1 MKFTQR
7 LLSVALVGAALAYSA
22 VSAPAQAGYYDG
34 KTVRLIVGLAPG
46 GTADTLTRAFA
57 MVWEKQI
64 GGNVQFVVENM
75 PGGGG
80 TKALNYVYRAK
91 PDGFTLQFGPWG
103 PVTEVLG
110 DPALQAKHGKFEFV
124 GGLTD
129 IRVNYVRTEVVPGG
143 MKKASDIMRAENMK
157 LGGNNATG
165 ISDLFGRMMFD
176 VLGVKYGYVTGFGG
190 GSEIFAA
197 IARNEIQA
205 HNTSISSFRSRSADM
220 VSKGQ
225 AIGVAYATFVRPDG
239 TYDRNPEVKE
249 MPAFPDLNKEIHGK
263 MPTGPKWDA
272 FNWFVGLVGDMAYT
286 ALAPAGTPKA
296 ALEELRA
303 GFQAGCKDKAFV
315 GPLIKR
321 FGIAH
326 DCVSVQE
333 GQRIIKSIDE
343 VKPEV
348 LASFKQ
354 MIKDVEK

>member
-1 MKFTQR
+1 MNLSYR
-7 LLSVALVGAALAYSA
+7 LAGLVVASAALAA
-22 VSAPAQAGYYDG
+22 AAAAPAAAGYYDG
-34 KTVRLIVGLAPG
+34 KTVKVIVGLAPG

-57 MVWEKQI
+57 AVWEKNI
-64 GGNVQFVVENM
+64 PGKPQFVVENM

-80 TKALNYVYRAK
+80 TRAMNYVFRAK
-91 PDGFTLQFGPWG
+91 PDGLTIQFGPWG
-103 PVTEVLG
+103 PITEVLG
-110 DPALQAKHGKFEFV
+110 DPALQAKHGKFEYV

-129 IRVNYVRTEVVPGG
+129 LRVNYVRTEVVPGG
-143 MKKASDIMRAENMK
+143 MKKPADIMKAQNMK
-157 LGGNNATG
+157 LGGNNITG

-220 VSKGQ
+220 VKKGQ
-225 AIGVAYATFVRPDG
+225 VMGVAYTAFVRPDG
-239 TYDRNPEVKE
+239 TYDRHPDVKE
-249 MPAFPDLNKEIHGK
+249 MPAFPDLYKEIHGK
-263 MPTGPKWDA
+263 MPSGPMWDA

-286 ALAPAGTPKA
+286 ALAPPGTPKA
-296 ALEELRA
+296 ALDELRA

-326 DCVSVQE
+326 DCVSLAE
-333 GQRIIKSIDE
+333 GQRIIRSIDE
-343 VKPEV
+343 VDPKV
-348 LASFKQ
+348 LATFKQ
-354 MIKDVEK
+354 YIKDAEK

>member
-1 MKFTQR
+1 MKIHAH
-7 LLSVALVGAALAYSA
+7 LAALLCGSA
-22 VSAPAQAGYYDG
+22 AMFVSALPASAGYYDG
-34 KTVRLIVGLAPG
+34 KTVKVIVGLAPG

-57 MVWEKQI
+57 AVWEKHI
-64 GGNVQFVVENM
+64 AGKPQFVVENM

-80 TKALNYVYRAK
+80 TRALNYVFKAK
-91 PDGFTLQFGPWG
+91 PDGLTLQFGPWG
-103 PVTEVLG
+103 PITEVLG
-110 DPALQAKHGKFEFV
+110 DEALQAKHGKFEYV

-129 IRVNYVRTEVVPGG
+129 LRVNYVRTEVVPGG
-143 MKKASDIMRAENMK
+143 MKKPADIMKAQNMK

-205 HNTSISSFRSRSADM
+205 HNTSISSFRQRSADM
-220 VSKGQ
+220 IAKGQ
-225 AIGVAYATFVRPDG
+225 VMGVAYTSFVRPDG

-249 MPAFPDLNKEIHGK
+249 MPAFPDLYKEIHGK
-263 MPTGPKWDA
+263 MPSGPEWDA

-286 ALAPAGTPKA
+286 AFAPPGTPKA
-296 ALEELRA
+296 ALDELRQA
-303 GFQAGCKDKAFV
+303 FNAGCKDKEFV

-326 DCVSVQE
+326 DCVSLEE
-333 GQRIIKSIDE
+333 GQRIVKSIESVDP
-343 VKPEV
+343 KI
-348 LASFKQ
+348 LATFKKV
-354 MIKDVEK
+354 IKEGEK

>member
-1 MKFTQR
+1 MKLAVR
-7 LLSVALVGAALAYSA
+7 IAAAAVATACLIGTTSAY
-22 VSAPAQAGYYDG
+22 AGYYDG
-34 KTVRLIVGLAPG
+34 KTVKVIVGLAPG

-57 MVWEKQI
+57 AVWEKHI
-64 GGNVQFVVENM
+64 PGKPQFVVENM

-80 TKALNYVYRAK
+80 TKALNFVYRAK
-91 PDGFTLQFGPWG
+91 PDGLTLQFGPWG
-103 PVTEVLG
+103 PMTEVLG
-110 DPALQAKHGKFEFV
+110 DEALQAKHGKFEYV

-129 IRVNYVRTEVVPGG
+129 LRVNYVRTEVVPGG
-143 MKKASDIMRAENMK
+143 MKKPTDIMKAQNMK

-165 ISDLFGRMMFD
+165 ISDLFGRLMFD

-225 AIGVAYATFVRPDG
+225 AMGVAYTTYVRPDG

-249 MPAFPDLNKEIHGK
+249 MPAFPDLYREIHGK
-263 MPTGPKWDA
+263 MPSGPTWEA

-286 ALAPAGTPKA
+286 SFAPPGTPKA
-296 ALEELRA
+296 ALDELRA
-303 GFQAGCKDKAFV
+303 GFLAGCTDKAFV

-326 DCVSVQE
+326 DCVSQAE
-333 GQRIIKSIDE
+333 GVRIIKSIDT
-343 VKPEV
+343 VDPKI
-348 LASFKQ
+348 LATFKQ
-354 MIKDVEK
+354 YIKDAEK